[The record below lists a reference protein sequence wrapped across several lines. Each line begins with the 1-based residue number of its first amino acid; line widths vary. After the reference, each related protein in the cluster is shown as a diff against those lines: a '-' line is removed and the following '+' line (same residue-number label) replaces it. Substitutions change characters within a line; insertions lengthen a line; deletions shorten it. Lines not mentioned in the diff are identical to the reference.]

1 MRFYCVTFFL
11 IFLSLALA
19 QSTFVE
25 DLLFSDAN
33 AVQGWLE
40 SGANVNAVVPEFG
53 NSLPLELAA
62 TYNTNASVVD
72 LLLAKGAN
80 VNALSEHGETALSG
94 AVAWNPN
101 PEVTRLLL
109 EAGADIHVNGN
120 SVLVEAARQNSPE
133 VVRLLVEAGANVNE
147 PVGEEFPL
155 FAALQQNCFDTVKIL
170 LELGADASLVS
181 TSGRSALHRI
191 LLRTE
196 GVARYARA
204 NQLKGEGVKPCQDRL
219 TLEEQMKVLLKA
231 GANPNARAL
240 DGLTPL
246 MAAAAVRKL
255 EMVRVLLEAGAD
267 VNARSEN
274 GVTALLQVLR
284 RESVPAAFHPS
295 PSSEVIRLLIAYR
308 ADVNVSCEEEFCG
321 GNLSIGETALLLAV
335 RFQDAESVR
344 LLLEAGANTEVSDA
358 RGRTALL
365 WAGIREDGCSR
376 EYASPEII
384 RLLMEAS
391 ADVNVQA
398 TYRGNEALFMCED
411 LKHIS
416 DTPLLQAVRRSDVE
430 TVRLLVKHGA
440 DLSLK
445 NDDGWTALDLAVQTE
460 QEEIVEVL
468 LESSQQ

>member
-1 MRFYCVTFFL
+1 MRYSCLMCFL
-11 IFLSLALA
+11 LLNFVQAQLSLDA
-19 QSTFVE
+19 
-25 DLLFSDAN
+25 LLFGDAS
-33 AVQGWLE
+33 AVQVWLE
-40 SGANVNAVVPEFG
+40 SGVNVNAVPDGETL
-53 NSLPLELAA
+53 LPLELAA
-62 TYNTNASVVD
+62 TYNTDASVVE
-72 LLLAKGAN
+72 LLLSAGAK
-80 VNALSEHGETALSG
+80 VNGLSEYGATALQG
-94 AVAWNPN
+94 AVSWNPN

-109 EAGADIHVNGN
+109 AAGADLHVNRN

-147 PVGEEFPL
+147 SVNEEFPL
-155 FAALQQNCFDTVKIL
+155 FAALQQNCFDTVQTL

-219 TLEEQMKVLLKA
+219 TLEEQIKVLLKA
-231 GANPNARAL
+231 GANPDAKTSE
-240 DGLTPL
+240 GHTPL

-255 EMVRVLLEAGAD
+255 EMVRVLLEVGAD

-284 RESVPAAFHPS
+284 RESVPATFHPS
-295 PSSEVIRLLIAYR
+295 PSSEVIRVLIAYG
-308 ADVNVSCEEEFCG
+308 ADVNVSCQGQACG
-321 GNLSIGETALLLAV
+321 GNLSVGETALLLAV
-335 RFQDAESVR
+335 RFRDAESVG
-344 LLLEAGANTEVSDA
+344 LLLEAGADTEVRDA

-384 RLLMEAS
+384 RLVVEAG

-398 TYRGNEALFMCED
+398 VYRGNEAMFVCED
-411 LKHIS
+411 SRHIS
-416 DTPLLQAVRRSDVE
+416 DTPLLQAVRRGDVE
-430 TVRLLVKHGA
+430 TVRLLVQHGA

-445 NDDGWTALDLAVQTE
+445 NADGWTALDFAVQTQ
-460 QEEIVEVL
+460 QEEIIEVL
-468 LESSQQ
+468 LEASHQ

>member
-1 MRFYCVTFFL
+1 MRLFVVLLCVVISSAF
-11 IFLSLALA
+11 A

-33 AVQGWLE
+33 AVREWLE
-40 SGANVNAVVPEFG
+40 SGVDVNASIPEFG

-62 TYNTNASVVD
+62 TYNTDASVVE
-72 LLLAKGAN
+72 LLLRAGAK
-80 VNALSEHGETALSG
+80 VNAVSEYGATALQG
-94 AVAWNPN
+94 AVSWNPN

-109 EAGADIHVNGN
+109 AAGADLYVNGN

-133 VVRLLVEAGANVNE
+133 IVRLLVEAGANVNE

-155 FAALQQNCFDTVKIL
+155 FAALQQNCFDTVETL

-196 GVARYARA
+196 EVVRYARA
-204 NQLKGEGVKPCQDRL
+204 NQLKGEGVKPCQDHL
-219 TLEEQMKVLLKA
+219 TLEEQMKVLITA
-231 GANPNARAL
+231 GADPNARTL

-246 MAAAAVRKL
+246 MFAAAVRKL
-255 EMVRVLLEAGAD
+255 EMVSVLLEADAD

-284 RESVPAAFHPS
+284 RESVPAAFHPA
-295 PSSEVIRLLIAYR
+295 PSSEVLRLLITYG
-308 ADVNVSCEEEFCG
+308 ADVNVSCQRQNCG
-321 GNLSIGETALLLAV
+321 GNLSVGETALLLAV
-335 RFQDAESVR
+335 RSRDAESVR

-384 RLLMEAS
+384 RLLVEAG

-398 TYRGNEALFMCED
+398 TYKGSEAMFVCED
-411 LKHIS
+411 LKHLS

-430 TVRLLVKHGA
+430 TVKLLVEHGA
-440 DLSLK
+440 ELSLK
-445 NDDGWTALDLAVQTE
+445 NDDGWTALDFAVQTQ

-468 LESSQQ
+468 LEASQQ